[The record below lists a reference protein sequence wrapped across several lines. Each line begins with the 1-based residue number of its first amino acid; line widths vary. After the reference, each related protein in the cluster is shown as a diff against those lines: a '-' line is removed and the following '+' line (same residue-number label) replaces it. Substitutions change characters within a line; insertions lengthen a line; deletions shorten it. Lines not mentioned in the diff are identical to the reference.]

1 MEQLRLLAVREEESV
16 AVPPITLDP
25 KRREV
30 VVVLMAQAL
39 VKVHEAQGERRSDD
53 RASR

>member
-1 MEQLRLLAVREEESV
+1 VEQLRLAAVREEESV
-16 AVPPITLDP
+16 VAHPITLD
-25 KRREV
+25 RRGREV

-39 VKVHEAQGERRSDD
+39 VNVHEAQGERRSDD